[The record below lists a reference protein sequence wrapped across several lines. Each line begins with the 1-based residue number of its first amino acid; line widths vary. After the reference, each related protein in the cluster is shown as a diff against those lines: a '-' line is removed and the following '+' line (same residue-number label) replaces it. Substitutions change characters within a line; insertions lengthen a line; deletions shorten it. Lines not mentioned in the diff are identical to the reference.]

1 VECNQRLAV
10 WLLLVSILCAHVIE
24 RVEYLVVTRVFG
36 VVVNSA
42 PWATISTFAVAV
54 SGGSVYRGNCNRF
67 YVVSHECY
75 SEQFVQYF

>member
-1 VECNQRLAV
+1 MECKQRLAV
-10 WLLLVSILCAHVIE
+10 WLLLVSILSAHAIV

-36 VVVNSA
+36 VVIISA

-54 SGGSVYRGNCNRF
+54 SGGSDYRGNCNRF
-67 YVVSHECY
+67 YVVSHYYY